1 MIKGNYEII
10 RMPTVQDELN
20 KTLEEYMPFLD
31 AMYGKR
37 EIELFGELNFLLDYW
52 LFLWDNDTGFF
63 LTKRDEKKNLKILC
77 MLTKYKDIW
86 HGRVR
91 VEIHKIAIADDISQE
106 QAQEEVKA
114 IFDYLKSIRSLLGF
128 DFLYY
133 NTKDNE
139 GNEYKFLVHRAGG

>member
-1 MIKGNYEII
+1 
-10 RMPTVQDELN
+10 
-20 KTLEEYMPFLD
+20 
-31 AMYGKR
+31 
-37 EIELFGELNFLLDYW
+37 
-52 LFLWDNDTGFF
+52 
-63 LTKRDEKKNLKILC
+63 

-91 VEIHKIAIADDISQE
+91 VEIHKIAIADDIPQE
-106 QAQEEVKA
+106 QAHEEVKA

-139 GNEYKFLVHRAGG
+139 GNEYKHLVHRAGG